1 MLVTAAITTHNREP
15 SMVERALKSILNQTH
30 KELEVIV
37 VDDSNNDFA
46 ERDAVRAMAES
57 YPGVTYIK
65 HEVCQGACAARNSA
79 LEIAKGEF
87 IGYLDDD
94 DEWLPEKIEKQLQGF
109 TSENIALVYCDA
121 ESMND
126 DTGEI
131 TPENRVMKSGQLFVD
146 LLSRNFIGS
155 TSFPL
160 LRTSALREVGGFD
173 ILMESAQDYDVWLRL
188 AKLYEINYAA
198 EILVRYHIHG
208 TDRIST
214 VSSKKIN
221 GLKRLNEKNYD
232 ELLKYPDAFWK
243 RYMILAFYYAKAK
256 DKKTAL
262 ALWWKAVCKKP
273 FAIIG
278 NIKYLYRI
286 IRYGS

>member
-15 SMVERALKSILNQTH
+15 IMVERALKSILNQTH
-30 KELEVIV
+30 KELQVIV

-46 ERDAVRAMAES
+46 ERDAVRTMVES

-65 HEVCQGACAARNSA
+65 HQVCQGACAARNSA

-94 DEWLPEKIEKQLQGF
+94 DEWLPEKIEKQLHGF
-109 TSENIALVYCDA
+109 TSYNIALVYCDA

-126 DTGEI
+126 DTGVVE
-131 TPENRVMKSGQLFVD
+131 PQNRIMKKGAVFTD
-146 LLSRNFIGS
+146 LLLQNFIGS

-160 LRTSALREVGGFD
+160 LRTSALKEVGGFD
-173 ILMESAQDYDVWLRL
+173 VLMESAQDLDVWLRV
-188 AKLYEINYAA
+188 AHKYEVNYID
-198 EILVRYHIHG
+198 EVLVRYHIHNEE
-208 TDRIST
+208 RITT
-214 VSSKKIN
+214 VSSKKVS
-221 GLKRLNEKNYD
+221 GLKRLCEKYYD
-232 ELLKYPDAFWK
+232 ELVKYPDAFWEC
-243 RYMILAFYYAKAK
+243 YMSVAYAYTRAK
-256 DKKTAL
+256 DRKKAFSY
-262 ALWWKAVCKKP
+262 WWKAVCKKP